1 MKLHAAALISAALA
15 LSGCSMFG
23 GEDGPAPSRAAQEAA
38 IDTCIAQFGIN
49 EIIRKNVTIRGSQTI
64 VTVKP
69 LGTVTQATADQINA
83 CAARQLG
90 TSSPT
95 TAAATASARANPASL
110 VPLRSGDR
118 YSALTV
124 CRSDLGVLQG
134 GVAIC
139 PLGQR

>member
-15 LSGCSMFG
+15 LSGCSIFG
-23 GEDGPAPSRAAQEAA
+23 GDDGPAASRAAQEAA
-38 IDTCIAQFGIN
+38 IDTCIAQLGIN
-49 EIIRKNVTIRGSQTI
+49 ETIRQNVTIRGNQTT

-69 LGTVTQATADQINA
+69 LGTVTQAVADRINA

-90 TSSPT
+90 TTPTNLAADSSR
-95 TAAATASARANPASL
+95 ATPASL
-110 VPLRSGDR
+110 VPLRSGDG
-118 YSALTV
+118 YSAMTV